1 MLHTLD
7 FAAPRTADRVLRAMF
22 AARKHV
28 FVDLLRW
35 NVPVVN
41 GAFELDQF
49 DNEHATYLVV
59 AEPDGQHM
67 SSARLLPTCR
77 PHILG
82 SLYPDLC
89 ADDPPAAPDVLE
101 ITRFCLDRRL
111 RASERR
117 QVRDRLICG
126 LVDHALTNGVA
137 AYTAIAEIAWYQQI
151 LSLGWRCTPLG
162 RPSLKDGRMLA
173 ALRIEIDRN
182 TPALLAAAGIHR
194 SPAICCAA
202 RAA

>member
-7 FAAPRTADRVLRAMF
+7 FAAPRDADEVLRAMF

-35 NVPVVN
+35 NVPVVS

-49 DNEHATYLVV
+49 DNEHARYLVL
-59 AEPDGQHM
+59 AGPNGEHM
-67 SSARLLPTCR
+67 GSARLLPTCR
-77 PHILG
+77 PHILA

-89 ADDPPAAPDVLE
+89 AEEPPAAPGVHE

-111 RASERR
+111 RASQRR
-117 QVRDRLICG
+117 QVRDTLICG
-126 LVDHALTNGVA
+126 LVDHALSNGIA

-151 LSLGWRCTPLG
+151 LVFGWRCTPLG
-162 RPSLKDGRMLA
+162 LPRLKDGRMLA

-182 TPALLAAAGIHR
+182 TPAQLAAAGIVASPSIR
-194 SPAICCAA
+194 SSA